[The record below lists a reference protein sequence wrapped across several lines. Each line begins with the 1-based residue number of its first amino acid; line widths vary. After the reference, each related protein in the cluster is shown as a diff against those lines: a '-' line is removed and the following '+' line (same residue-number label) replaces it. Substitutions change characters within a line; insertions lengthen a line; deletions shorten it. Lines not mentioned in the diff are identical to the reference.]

1 LQAHKATKLIT
12 TMSLLQGNAS
22 ENRAFD
28 INQARVNK
36 KGHVLAWRGKA
47 IEIP

>member
-1 LQAHKATKLIT
+1 
-12 TMSLLQGNAS
+12 MSLLQGNATQ
-22 ENRAFD
+22 NRAFD

-47 IEIP
+47 IDIPESAPDSKWLE